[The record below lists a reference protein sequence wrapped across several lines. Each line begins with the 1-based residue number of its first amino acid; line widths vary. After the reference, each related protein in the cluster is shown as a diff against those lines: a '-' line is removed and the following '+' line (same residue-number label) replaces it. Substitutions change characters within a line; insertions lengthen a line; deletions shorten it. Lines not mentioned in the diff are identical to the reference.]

1 MKLLTR
7 SIGVAAAATALLAA
21 GIAPAAQADGHE
33 PGTTSLAEV
42 LAADGD
48 TFDGRWGDYDVV
60 TEAVNAVL
68 AAKPSSPVSVLADGT
83 VPLTAF
89 IPDDRAFRILVQDI
103 TGTAPASDEAA
114 FAAVAGLGID
124 TVEAV
129 LLYHVVPGATIDSA
143 AAAASDG
150 AALTTALG
158 ADVTV
163 RVNGPG
169 NIRLVDADVDD
180 RNPKLEVPRLDINE
194 GNQQIAHGITL
205 VLRPIDLP

>member
-7 SIGVAAAATALLAA
+7 SMGAAAAAAALVAA
-21 GIAPAAQADGHE
+21 GTLPAQAST
-33 PGTTSLAEV
+33 GTTSLAEV

-68 AAKPSSPVSVLADGT
+68 AARPGSPVAVLADGT

-89 IPDDRAFRILVQDI
+89 IPDDRAFRVLVQDI
-103 TGTAPASDEAA
+103 TGTAPADDEAA

-124 TVEAV
+124 TVETV

-143 AAAASDG
+143 TAAASDG
-150 AALTTALG
+150 AALTTAQGG
-158 ADVTV
+158 AVTV
-163 RVNGPG
+163 KVNGPG
-169 NIRLVDADVDD
+169 NIRLVDADAGD
-180 RNPKLEVPRLDINE
+180 RNPKLEVPRLDINA

-205 VLRPIDLP
+205 VLRPVDLP

>member
-1 MKLLTR
+1 MKLLARALGTVAVV
-7 SIGVAAAATALLAA
+7 GVVVAAGTVPANATGKTPGTNSLAA
-21 GIAPAAQADGHE
+21 
-33 PGTTSLAEV
+33 V

-68 AAKPSSPVSVLADGT
+68 AAKPDSPVGVLADGT

-89 IPDDRAFRILVQDI
+89 IPDDRAFRILVEEISGQ
-103 TGTAPASDEAA
+103 APASDEAA

-143 AAAASDG
+143 AAARCRRRRAHHRAGRRRHRVASAG
-150 AALTTALG
+150 QATSG
-158 ADVTV
+158 
-163 RVNGPG
+163 
-169 NIRLVDADVDD
+169 
-180 RNPKLEVPRLDINE
+180 
-194 GNQQIAHGITL
+194 
-205 VLRPIDLP
+205 

>member
-1 MKLLTR
+1 MKPLTR
-7 SIGVAAAATALLAA
+7 SIGVAAAAAALVAA
-21 GIAPAAQADGHE
+21 VTVPAQADGHE

-60 TEAVNAVL
+60 TEAVDAVL
-68 AAKPSSPVSVLADGT
+68 AAEPTSPVGVLADGT
-83 VPLTAF
+83 VPVTAF
-89 IPDDRAFRILVQDI
+89 LPDDRAFRVLVQEI
-103 TGTAPASDEAA
+103 TGYAPASDEAA

-129 LLYHVVPGATIDSA
+129 LLYHVIPGATIDSA

-169 NIRLVDADVDD
+169 NIRLVDADLGD
-180 RNPKLEVPRLDINE
+180 RNPKLEVPRLDINA

-205 VLRPIDLP
+205 VLRPVDLP